1 MFLFELLKMYTM
13 VLSLGKYKIQ
23 ETLMLGALSRDHT
36 KKKNS
41 IKSQKTQNA
50 GTWN

>member
-1 MFLFELLKMYTM
+1 
-13 VLSLGKYKIQ
+13 
-23 ETLMLGALSRDHT
+23 MLGALSRDHT

-50 GTWN
+50 GTWNWEFIVTAKP